1 MDNQFDPKSSY
12 IFRLTLGN
20 NITDPDKQLGEVVLD
35 LGTEKKFKDKSH
47 TLSALMLN
55 VNFERKI
62 YQPGAIE
69 IDIVV
74 EEYVQALNG
83 PAVPTVPSFQSVST
97 LFLRR
102 MVTLSLHPVTPS
114 GNHIIDDNQNRNI
127 LAQNYYVHEVNPQL
141 KNDPN
146 GMIMYIKL
154 QIFSMDKLMT
164 LNKYSKA
171 YVACKLGSGILMPE
185 CRMFGYQEHPV
196 KPLIQT
202 NVASMR
208 FLKYQAAMSFTDNSL
223 QQSVTAHILCEF
235 IHPYLV
241 QYNETFYDFMVRT
254 SNRCGE
260 FFYFED
266 GKLILGLPDSDGTT
280 EIDSFDSVTMMNTTP
295 GPLDIKGYARDSM
308 KEDANTVGKLN
319 YSVVKKNAAGY
330 PNEVFPSQ
338 MTYNS
343 EVATDEYLF
352 PLYKDKFTD
361 IQREML
367 ADDGLSIFMNNLK
380 TVSTGESI
388 GSSVS
393 TALVKE
399 GALATTAMLFNSS
412 YNDKMEKEFLTPL
425 KNKSEQCTSDHA
437 VLFGSLSEEGWT
449 TLDYYNDIRV
459 HEEEQQRQIIS
470 IDMGINIIPL
480 KLGQKIKLKNVEG
493 NYIVIQIQQC
503 LGNVRKEHKRSLK
516 ILAIPSYMDPKDN
529 TEKFF
534 PPVQPV
540 PIIRK
545 AGPQTAFVTDNNDPK
560 YQGRVRIAYPWQ
572 SLAAAEK
579 KKLQD
584 AQTTLLQA
592 KDKEEACSQQV
603 ESLKIQKHELLK
615 ETELLIDYLKASVEE
630 RSLMETQLGNEVTF
644 LEKEITGL
652 IQELSSRKA
661 NIASNQS
668 TEESAIKAK
677 AIDEAIAKE
686 LEERIEAKKEEI
698 NKKRQTSALWQ
709 QAHEED
715 QQHINEEGYSYKNNL
730 VLKEKQNA
738 YDKVCDDLKTV
749 RDNQKKAKQTVEKCQ
764 QDVDKAKVE
773 VHKTIAQVATPWI
786 RVLTPMATNG
796 GGTYFKPQIGDEVL
810 VNYDNDN
817 IERPYVVGSLFSK
830 NTLEP
835 AERFERKGAPV
846 MQFGKGKQVTMSI
859 MSRNGHHITFSDP
872 ESGDKFVAGLNP
884 GAKFWESFLS
894 TSVLKNQRDLAGGIH
909 IGDRYGIY
917 EIEMQSHNR
926 SISIKSPLG
935 TVDINAFTGITISAN
950 NGDINIKGKN
960 INIEAGNKLT
970 LTSGTNIQ
978 KPSVSDPDFQIGSP
992 VWQHAKHWYS
1002 VVPTFFANLGRG
1014 IGFGAMWLGQKILT
1028 TAPAAINESMGPA
1041 AFADLS
1047 LFRHMFEVAVK
1058 PVDGTLLAKS
1068 RRYLKLEAGKG
1079 EARVNERRLDNSRKS
1094 LSVDAF
1100 YKEVTDGVI
1109 SLTELIN
1116 NFFFFYESH
1125 FVAAEKAKE
1134 AYDKTIEGK
1143 IDEYCRPKMG
1153 HWAVNSYKWNNSYYD
1168 WNSWKNRHRINLE
1181 LEMTHTYYEDKERWN
1196 LRETRLATEDP
1207 TYKPLVWDDA
1217 EKWQLLQ
1224 ENIAEELSSKG
1235 PDNIKLE
1242 SAVINGIT
1250 IDYKSESTSDPNV
1263 FSYKEFSRNATYYG
1277 KKLYELYNYIDKY
1290 YQHNLASSTEPDGL
1304 NDVEKSLYQA
1314 KQFIILILC
1323 GSWKDSVISSPD
1335 LAKAEVTLDDEMLF
1349 DSVRNTHGIFL
1360 SKDTQV
1366 FFKRQAV
1373 LFFLYQVKESALNIE
1388 KKYIQMD
1395 LDKPLLARKKGSDG
1409 GYNFEKLSDKAYYD
1423 EDWRHFIKCNF
1434 DNSKYSSKALTY
1446 LIDGLVEPIKK
1457 KFSNPIGTLKENKI
1471 WDEQQGGQILFSDS
1485 DGATLS
1491 FKGEGLHSDTGSNLG
1506 NRDRLMNVL
1515 LSIN

>member
-1 MDNQFDPKSSY
+1 MDNQFDPKASY

-69 IDIVV
+69 IDINVK
-74 EEYVQALNG
+74 EYVQTLNG
-83 PAVPTVPSFQSVST
+83 PVVPTNPSFQSVSS

-102 MVTLSLHPVTPS
+102 MVTLAIHPVTPD
-114 GNHIIDDNQNRNI
+114 GNQIIVDSQNRNI

-141 KNDPN
+141 KRDTD
-146 GMIMYIKL
+146 GLIMYIKL

-319 YSVVKKNAAGY
+319 YSVVKKNAAGF
-330 PNEVFPSQ
+330 PNEVFPAQ

-352 PLYKDKFTD
+352 PLYKDKFTSVD
-361 IQREML
+361 REWMKDMPPVKVL
-367 ADDGLSIFMNNLK
+367 NSLK
-380 TVSTGESI
+380 TVTTGEDL
-388 GSSVS
+388 GSSIAQAGVN
-393 TALVKE
+393 E
-399 GALATTAMLFNSS
+399 GTLAILSAIQSKT

-425 KNKSEQCTSDHA
+425 KNKSEQSASDHA
-437 VLFGSLSEEGWT
+437 VLFGSLNEEGWT
-449 TLDYYNDIRV
+449 TLDYYNDVRA
-459 HEEEQQRQIIS
+459 HEEEQQHQIIS

-480 KLGQKIKLKNVEG
+480 KLGQKIKLKGIEG

-503 LGNVRKEHKRSLK
+503 LGDVQKEHKRSLK

-540 PIIRK
+540 SIIRK

-584 AQTTLLQA
+584 AQSSLQQA
-592 KDKEEACSQQV
+592 KDQEKVLSQQV
-603 ESLKIQKHELLK
+603 EAWKTQKHDLLK
-615 ETELLIDYLKASVEE
+615 EIELLTAYLNASAEE
-630 RSLMETQLGNEVTF
+630 RLLMETQLETEITF
-644 LEKEITGL
+644 LEKEITKL
-652 IQELSSRKA
+652 SQELSIRKA
-661 NIASNQS
+661 KIESNQS
-668 TEESAIKAK
+668 ADEASIQAK
-677 AIDEAIAKE
+677 AIDEAVAKE

-698 NKKRQTSALWQ
+698 NKKRQTAALWQ
-709 QAHEED
+709 QALEKE
-715 QQHINEEGYSYKNNL
+715 QQHHGEEGYSYTNNET
-730 VLKEKQNA
+730 LKEIQKA
-738 YDKVCDDLKTV
+738 YDRVCADLKTAREFHEKAQETV
-749 RDNQKKAKQTVEKCQ
+749 KKSQ
-764 QDVDKAKVE
+764 QSADKTKVE
-773 VHKTIAQVATPWI
+773 VQKTIAQVATPWI
-786 RVLTPMATNG
+786 RVVTPMATNG

-835 AERFERKGAPV
+835 AERYDRRGAPEV
-846 MQFGKGKQVTMSI
+846 QFGPNKLVSMSI
-859 MSRNGHHITFSDP
+859 TSPNGHHITFSDP
-872 ESGDKFVAGLNP
+872 DSGDKFVAGLNP
-884 GAKFWESFLS
+884 GTQFLGS
-894 TSVLKNQRDLAGGIH
+894 VLPTSVLKNERDLAGGIH

-917 EIEMQSHNR
+917 EIDMQSHNR

-970 LTSGTNIQ
+970 LTSGTNIM
-978 KPSVSDPDFQIGSP
+978 KPSISDPDFALGSP
-992 VWQHAKHWYS
+992 IWQQANHWYT
-1002 VVPTFFANLGRG
+1002 VVPNFFANLSRS
-1014 IGFGAMWLGQKILT
+1014 IGFGALWLGQQVLSA
-1028 TAPAAINESMGPA
+1028 APAAVSEKTVAP
-1041 AFADLS
+1041 FADLS
-1047 LFRHMFEVAVK
+1047 LFRHVFELAVK
-1058 PVDGTLLAKS
+1058 PVDGTLLVKS
-1068 RRYLKLEAGKG
+1068 RRYLMLEAGKG
-1079 EARVNERRLDNSRKS
+1079 ETKIDQSCYETFKTEDDKKADR
-1094 LSVDAF
+1094 F
-1100 YKEVTDGVI
+1100 YKQVTDGIKSIVQLQDDI
-1109 SLTELIN
+1109 FFRYERIWKDGCDQRRKFEYYFDLFEGTPPPDILDLAINDPDFFKDDYWENGKGHKIINDAIDNDSFYN
-1116 NFFFFYESH
+1116 NFSASYKEDLKFSY
-1125 FVAAEKAKE
+1125 ANKAKLYGE
-1134 AYDKTIEGK
+1134 SVKKLSDFIETKVCDKNYKTTNSEIKYVNDAIEHARYNGFCEMYKEWMGLFGQGKSFNSNTFSEINDGLLNEHAKQTLYRRRMVAYFLYFVSISEENKENHFLHLGFDKSDITDEK
-1143 IDEYCRPKMG
+1143 IQSDY
-1153 HWAVNSYKWNNSYYD
+1153 
-1168 WNSWKNRHRINLE
+1168 SWKNFMLHF
-1181 LEMTHTYYEDKERWN
+1181 DK
-1196 LRETRLATEDP
+1196 
-1207 TYKPLVWDDA
+1207 
-1217 EKWQLLQ
+1217 
-1224 ENIAEELSSKG
+1224 S
-1235 PDNIKLE
+1235 
-1242 SAVINGIT
+1242 GIHGNKVL
-1250 IDYKSESTSDPNV
+1250 IS
-1263 FSYKEFSRNATYYG
+1263 
-1277 KKLYELYNYIDKY
+1277 LY
-1290 YQHNLASSTEPDGL
+1290 DGL
-1304 NDVEKSLYQA
+1304 IE
-1314 KQFIILILC
+1314 
-1323 GSWKDSVISSPD
+1323 SV
-1335 LAKAEVTLDDEMLF
+1335 
-1349 DSVRNTHGIFL
+1349 
-1360 SKDTQV
+1360 
-1366 FFKRQAV
+1366 
-1373 LFFLYQVKESALNIE
+1373 
-1388 KKYIQMD
+1388 
-1395 LDKPLLARKKGSDG
+1395 
-1409 GYNFEKLSDKAYYD
+1409 
-1423 EDWRHFIKCNF
+1423 
-1434 DNSKYSSKALTY
+1434 
-1446 LIDGLVEPIKK
+1446 KK
-1457 KFSNPIGTLKENKI
+1457 KFKNPFGVVKENKI
-1471 WDEQQGGQILFSDS
+1471 WDMQKDGQILFSDS
-1485 DGATLS
+1485 DGSTLR
-1491 FKGEGLHSDTGSNLG
+1491 FKGEGLHSDSGSNLG
-1506 NRDRLMNVL
+1506 NRDRLLKVL
-1515 LSIN
+1515 LSVR